1 LYMSIPSLFLTPQG
15 RRAADREQV
24 LIYPQDD
31 CMPLAQL
38 ISAAQLQQ
46 RLDEPDLLI
55 LDCRFALED
64 LTYGQRSYGEG
75 HIPGAQFADLERDL
89 SGQIHKGI
97 TGRHPLPEP
106 AQLLQRLREWGLNN
120 HSEVVLYDDGPGA
133 FAARAWW
140 LLVWLGKREGVYL
153 LDGGLKAWREAGGAL
168 TQNLPTPTP
177 GAFNGKAD
185 AHLVVSAAQLQQRLG
200 DQQMTLLDA
209 RGLPRFRG
217 EVEPIDPIA
226 GHIPGAQCA
235 AFTDNLDSDG
245 HFLSAEQLSQR
256 FASQLGE
263 RQASEL
269 VAYCGS
275 GVTACHNLFALCLA
289 GYPLAPLYAGSWSEW
304 ITDPARPVATGD

>member
-1 LYMSIPSLFLTPQG
+1 MYMSIPSLFLTPQG

-55 LDCRFALED
+55 LDCRFALDD
-64 LTYGQRSYGEG
+64 LAYGQRSFTEG